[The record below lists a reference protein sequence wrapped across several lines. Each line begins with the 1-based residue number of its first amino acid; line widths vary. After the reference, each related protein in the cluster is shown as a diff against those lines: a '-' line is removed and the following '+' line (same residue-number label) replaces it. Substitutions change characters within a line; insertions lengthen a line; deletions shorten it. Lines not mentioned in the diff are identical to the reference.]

1 MGEVKLMQVLADAYY
16 DKPDEVNNKVCPYI
30 HVWVGVWDD
39 EPQSTSKYELLKDAV
54 ITARKLILQEG
65 VTNHDGEIINGDKTI
80 IVINEVTEVD
90 FEKWK
95 DNPYFQLYVY
105 SHTVPHS
112 HRLLETSHQ
121 LTDDEMKEVR
131 RGLTSRG
138 YQ

>member
-65 VTNHDGEIINGDKTI
+65 VTNHDGEIIN
-80 IVINEVTEVD
+80 VQINGTD
-90 FEKWK
+90 
-95 DNPYFQLYVY
+95 YVEPQARIKY
-105 SHTVPHS
+105 LQNAKQALI
-112 HRLLETSHQ
+112 LLIARQRVSNNN
-121 LTDDEMKEVR
+121 
-131 RGLTSRG
+131 
-138 YQ
+138 